1 MGLFQGLPTT
11 IPVVDSDFIF
21 SAIAEEFGGFFSLC
35 LILLYINCFLIL
47 INVSLKTN
55 DRFYSLLS
63 MGFSVLFIFQ
73 VFLSV
78 GGVIKFIPSTGV
90 TLPLISSGGSS
101 IVATVIM
108 FMIIQGVHDENSME
122 KPNKI
127 GVIIGGEEHD

>member
-1 MGLFQGLPTT
+1 
-11 IPVVDSDFIF
+11 
-21 SAIAEEFGGFFSLC
+21 
-35 LILLYINCFLIL
+35 
-47 INVSLKTN
+47 
-55 DRFYSLLS
+55 